1 MSRNN
6 DIVSNKVV
14 LMALK
19 SFARGANRSSGI
31 SHQSDKRTAIETFTI
46 LKNNNEHYDPREVE
60 TWLIERANWEPEFAE
75 DVAEI
80 ARGILEG
87 RRFTSRQR
95 GPMYNENILEVWR
108 EEARDPMQNSDEFH
122 STH

>member
-19 SFARGANRSSGI
+19 SFASGANRVSGI
-31 SHQSDKRTAIETFTI
+31 SHPSDKRTAIETFTI

-60 TWLIERANWEPEFAE
+60 SWLIERADWEPGFAG

-80 ARGILEG
+80 ASGILEG

-95 GPMYNENILEVWR
+95 GPMYNENIIEVWR
-108 EEARDPMQNSDEFH
+108 EEARDPMQNSEEFH
-122 STH
+122 NIH

>member
-19 SFARGANRSSGI
+19 SLARDVNLASGI
-31 SHQSDKRTAIETFTI
+31 KDSDKKVIIETFTI
-46 LKNNNEHYDPREVE
+46 LRTNNEHYDPREVE
-60 TWLIERANWEPEFAE
+60 SWLIERASWTPELAE
-75 DVAEI
+75 DVTRI

-87 RRFTSRQR
+87 KKFTSRHR
-95 GPMYNENILEVWR
+95 GQMYNENILETWR
-108 EEARDPMQNSDEFH
+108 EEARDPTQNSEEFR
-122 STH
+122 STY

>member
-19 SFARGANRSSGI
+19 LLARDVNLASGI
-31 SHQSDKRTAIETFTI
+31 KDSDKKVIIETFTI
-46 LKNNNEHYDPREVE
+46 LKTNNEHYDPREVE
-60 TWLIERANWEPEFAE
+60 SWLIERARWTPELAE
-75 DVAEI
+75 EVARI

-87 RRFTSRQR
+87 RRITSRHR
-95 GPMYNENILEVWR
+95 GQMYNENILEIWR
-108 EEARDPMQNSDEFH
+108 EEARDPTKNSEAFRR
-122 STH
+122 TH